1 MKKFIKSLWEI
12 SVVPLALVI
21 PWVSLALLP
30 FQPMHNFLIGVVL
43 GVLMIFY
50 TYSARGERKAIS
62 LLMSAFALK
71 AVVRTLPETKFIFL
85 GFPFR

>member
-50 TYSARGERKAIS
+50 TYSARGERIS
-62 LLMSAFALK
+62 DKLADFCFCPQSC
-71 AVVRTLPETKFIFL
+71 R
-85 GFPFR
+85 